1 MDVGVVDASGEN
13 ARSPL
18 KDRPLRLP
26 GQSVEEQRRKLIED
40 RFETPAIAAVLL
52 SAMSGME
59 WWRSLSELPY
69 YPKLYTVLAL
79 LALSFT
85 AWRLFRLRPQLKA
98 LRQAAE
104 GEKAVGQF
112 LEDLRAQG
120 YKVFH
125 DIIGDGFNLDHVVV
139 GSAGVFVVE
148 TKTWSKPRRGEA
160 RIAFDGA
167 RLKVG
172 DRQPDDRVVIQAR
185 AQAAWLRE
193 LLHATTGM
201 VFDVRSVVL
210 FPGWFIEQAPGSKRE
225 IWVLNPKALP
235 KFLEHE
241 EAVLSDSDVTL
252 AAYHLS
258 RFIRA
263 KEREK
268 V

>member
-1 MDVGVVDASGEN
+1 MDVGAVDTSGEN
-13 ARSPL
+13 VRSPL
-18 KDRPLRLP
+18 KDKPLRLP
-26 GQSVEEQRRKLIED
+26 GQSVEEQRSKLLED
-40 RFETPAIAAVLL
+40 RIETPMLVAAMLV
-52 SAMSGME
+52 AVAGIE

-69 YPKLYTVLAL
+69 SPKLFSGAAMV
-79 LALSFT
+79 ALSFA
-85 AWRLFRLRPQLKA
+85 AWRFFRLRPQLKA

-125 DIIGDGFNLDHVVV
+125 DVVGDGFNLDHVVI
-139 GSAGVFVVE
+139 GRAGVFAVE

-172 DRQPDDRVVIQAR
+172 DRNPDDRVVIQAR

-193 LLHATTGM
+193 LLHISTGKAF
-201 VFDVRSVVL
+201 VVRSVVL
-210 FPGWFIEQAPGSKRE
+210 FPGWFVEQTSGSTRE

-235 KFLEHE
+235 AFLEHE
-241 EAVLSDSDVTL
+241 EAVLADQDVTL

-268 V
+268 D

>member
-1 MDVGVVDASGEN
+1 MDVGVVGAPGEN
-13 ARSPL
+13 VRSPL
-18 KDRPLRLP
+18 KDKPLRLP

-40 RFETPAIAAVLL
+40 RFEMPAFVAVVLFIIA
-52 SAMSGME
+52 GME
-59 WWRSLSELPY
+59 WGRSLSELPY
-69 YPKLYTVLAL
+69 SPELYTAMAL
-79 LALSFT
+79 GALSFVG
-85 AWRLFRLRPQLKA
+85 WRFFRLRPQLRA

-112 LEDLRAQG
+112 LEELRALG

-125 DIIGDGFNLDHVVV
+125 DVVGDGFNVDHVVI
-139 GSAGVFVVE
+139 GRAGVFAVE
-148 TKTWSKPRRGEA
+148 TKTWSKPRTGEA
-160 RIAFDGA
+160 KIAFDGTQ
-167 RLKVG
+167 LKVG

-193 LLHATTGM
+193 LLRATTGM
-201 VFDVRSVVL
+201 AFDVRSVVL
-210 FPGWFIEQAPGSKRE
+210 FPGWFIEQAPGSTRD

-235 KFLEHE
+235 GFLRNE
-241 EAVLSDSDVTL
+241 EAALADSDVTL

-268 V
+268 I